1 MVKTKKVR
9 STKYKNKKT
18 QRVYNKKH
26 FLSGD
31 GMLTTVWGPS
41 TVHYLHTVSFNYP
54 VKPTTKDKINY
65 KNLILN
71 MQILYLVGIENLK
84 ITLKHI
90 RCNNVI

>member
-41 TVHYLHTVSFNYP
+41 MWHYLLLFH
-54 VKPTTKDKINY
+54 
-65 KNLILN
+65 LIT
-71 MQILYLVGIENLK
+71 Q
-84 ITLKHI
+84 
-90 RCNNVI
+90 